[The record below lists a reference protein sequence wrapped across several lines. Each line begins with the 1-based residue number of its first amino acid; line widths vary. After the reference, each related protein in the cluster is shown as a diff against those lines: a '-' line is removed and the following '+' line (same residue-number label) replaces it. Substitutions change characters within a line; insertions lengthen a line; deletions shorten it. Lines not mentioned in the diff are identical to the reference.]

1 MEKDFSEFQFMI
13 QPSFNEEN
21 DTIDM
26 ILPVHHIETDIN
38 TNATIDQSQIRL
50 LGTGYIFGL
59 MQDLIMI
66 LKKKLGYTSHLE

>member
-1 MEKDFSEFQFMI
+1 MEKDFYDFQFFI

-26 ILPVHHIETDIN
+26 VIAVHHIETDIN
-38 TNATIDQSQIRL
+38 TNAVMDQEKLRL
-50 LGTGYIFGL
+50 YGTGYIFGL
-59 MQDLIMI
+59 MQELAMI

>member
-1 MEKDFSEFQFMI
+1 MEKDFYDFQFFI

-26 ILPVHHIETDIN
+26 VLAVHHIETDIN
-38 TNATIDQSQIRL
+38 TNAVIDQNELRL
-50 LGTGYIFGL
+50 YGTGYIFGL
-59 MQDLIMI
+59 MQDLIII